1 MFAKLLFVL
10 SNVQVKVM
18 KNLFADYKTP
28 TMAEC
33 EMLGHE
39 LGLQKRVVQVWYQNS
54 RAKEKK
60 SKLAIL
66 KASSP
71 SNTDPEQLKQS
82 LESLTSSSSG
92 GKPAEECVVCGIKY
106 SHKCSIQ
113 DHIFTKKHIEL
124 IKSRIESG
132 KLDPDAGSSGGGAQV
147 AEVVSAASI
156 APVQGQSASTSSP
169 VCRQISTS
177 PSPNV
182 SVACSTTT
190 TTVSVASAIPSSTST
205 GIPCTASNLMAQL
218 PTDSDSVLNGQ
229 QQQQHEN
236 DQAAFL
242 QQLHLLQ
249 LATASSTTNTTTAT
263 HYDSQNNGISS
274 NANTG
279 STSCNADHP
288 DDDNHD
294 TLSNNVNNTATL
306 SPEDLLQLYGLGG
319 GSSLSPFPA
328 LPPSP
333 TSIIASSN
341 NNDSNNEGTTTTTPL
356 SSSTSATASTFSTLM
371 QHPLLSNAAS
381 ALSSSTSSSATTM
394 GPTTGK

>member
-1 MFAKLLFVL
+1 
-10 SNVQVKVM
+10 M

-39 LGLQKRVVQVWYQNS
+39 LALQKRVIQVWYQNA

-60 SKLAIL
+60 GKLAIL

-92 GKPAEECVVCGIKY
+92 GKPAEECIVCGFKY

-132 KLDPDAGSSGGGAQV
+132 KLDPDAGSSGGGKEV
-147 AEVVSAASI
+147 AEVVSAAAT
-156 APVQGQSASTSSP
+156 APVQGQSASTTSP

-190 TTVSVASAIPSSTST
+190 VSVASTIPSSTSSL
-205 GIPCTASNLMAQL
+205 GIPCTASNFMAQL

-229 QQQQHEN
+229 QHQQHEK

-249 LATASSTTNTTTAT
+249 LATASSTTTTTAT

-294 TLSNNVNNTATL
+294 TSSNNVNNTATL

-333 TSIIASSN
+333 SSIIASSN
-341 NNDSNNEGTTTTTPL
+341 NNDSNNEGTTTTPL
-356 SSSTSATASTFSTLM
+356 SSSTSATTSTFSALM

-381 ALSSSTSSSATTM
+381 ALSSSTSSSTTTTSM
-394 GPTTGK
+394 GTTGK